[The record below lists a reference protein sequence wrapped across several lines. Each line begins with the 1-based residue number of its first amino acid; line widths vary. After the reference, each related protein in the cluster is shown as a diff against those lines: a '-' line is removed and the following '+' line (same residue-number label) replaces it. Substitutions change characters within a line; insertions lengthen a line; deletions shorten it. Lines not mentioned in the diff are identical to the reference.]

1 MGDPRVVLR
10 SSTAHRVER
19 RLVQPELHGVELVF
33 LSPSVDLDHV
43 RRRRHR
49 QLVHAVARMKDD
61 GPLHAEAPQHVRHLG
76 RELGVGDAE
85 GLVLRPGR
93 VAQRAQDVENA
104 PNGEL
109 PTRGASETK
118 RRMED
123 RREQE
128 ADAHLVDAP
137 RDAFGLQVD
146 LDPQLLEHVRR
157 AAK

>member
-1 MGDPRVVLR
+1 M
-10 SSTAHRVER
+10 E
-19 RLVQPELHGVELVF
+19 
-33 LSPSVDLDHV
+33 
-43 RRRRHR
+43 
-49 QLVHAVARMKDD
+49 DD
-61 GPLHAEAPQHVRHLG
+61 GPLHAEALQHVRHLG

-85 GLVLRPGR
+85 RLVLRPGR
-93 VAQRAQDVENA
+93 VAERAQDVENA

-109 PTRGASETK
+109 ATRGARETK

-128 ADAHLVDAP
+128 ADARLVDAP

-146 LDPQLLEHVRR
+146 LDAQLLEHVRR